1 MKTLII
7 YNCYVEDD
15 NCKFFIKNGLIE
27 NEEYDYYFIINNPEL
42 KLDINKKNV
51 YQINRENIGRDFG
64 AYEFFI
70 NKYYNILNNYD
81 RFIFL
86 NQTLIG
92 PFFPVW
98 CKNQDWISVFNSM
111 IDDDCKLSGI
121 SINYHPIPHVQSTI
135 FCTDYIGLIL
145 LIKNNIFKNNYF
157 LSKQETIYTKEIG
170 ISFAILNN
178 GYNIKSLLKLDN
190 GIYFRKNP
198 KPLHLDVWWHNYY
211 MGKTPHPYETIF
223 IKTNTNKRIS
233 FNEIIELH
241 KGYSL

>member
-27 NEEYDYYFIINNPEL
+27 NEEYDYYFIINDPEL

-51 YQINRENIGRDFG
+51 YQINRENTGRDFG

-70 NKYYNILNNYD
+70 NKYKTILSNYD

-98 CKNQDWISVFNSM
+98 YKNPDWVKIFNDM

-121 SINYHPIPHVQSTI
+121 SINYTPTPHVQSTI
-135 FCTDYIGLIL
+135 FCTDIIGLQL
-145 LIKNNIFKNNYF
+145 LIENNIFIDNYF
-157 LSKQETIYTKEIG
+157 LSKDETIYQKEIG
-170 ISFAILNN
+170 ISTIILNN
-178 GYNIKSLLKLDN
+178 GYNIKCLLKSED
-190 GIYFRKNP
+190 GIDFK
-198 KPLHLDVWWHNYY
+198 KPVRIKHLDPWRENWYY
-211 MGKTPHPYETIF
+211 GKTPHPYETIF
-223 IKTNTNKRIS
+223 IKTTTPKDID

-241 KGYSL
+241 KEN